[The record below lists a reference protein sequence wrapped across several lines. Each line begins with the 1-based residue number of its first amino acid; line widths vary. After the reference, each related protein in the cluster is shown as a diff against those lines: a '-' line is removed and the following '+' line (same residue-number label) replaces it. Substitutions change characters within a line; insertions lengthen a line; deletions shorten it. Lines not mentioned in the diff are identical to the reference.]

1 MDDGGHSR
9 ERRQVLRAACAGAR
23 EQEIELVQRQARHL
37 LSAHG
42 ARSRASYSAAGAGEC
57 KGGAQQA
64 PESASRGVARLC
76 CSADLNTVTFELDPC
91 PGPFRKQVCFQL

>member
-57 KGGAQQA
+57 KDGAQQA
-64 PESASRGVARLC
+64 PESASRGAAGCVAAL
-76 CSADLNTVTFELDPC
+76 T
-91 PGPFRKQVCFQL
+91 